1 MAEAHISAPIV
12 RDKEAVRLVERE
24 EVERQEIRE
33 ETKNEEGME
42 IDLTETI
49 RPLQRGMI
57 VKGTVV
63 QVDEDGAM
71 VDVGGKAEGLLPADE
86 ISLKGKVEPREVLSV
101 GDEVRVFVLK
111 ADAEESSIIV
121 SKKRADFE
129 LAWQKLENAFHKGE
143 ILTAMVVDRVKGG
156 ILVDLGV
163 QGFVPTSHLDLLQF
177 RKKNPEYLIGQ
188 SIPLKILELD
198 RGKGKVVLSHKIA
211 VEEERQRKKE
221 EILSQLSEGKV
232 VQGVVKRLKDFGA
245 FIDIGGIEGL
255 LHISDI
261 SWSYIK
267 HPREVLKPG
276 QKIEVVVLKVD
287 KSSEKISFGLK
298 QLLADPWREAE
309 KKYKVGDVVK
319 GKVVRLVPTGAFVR
333 LEEGIDAFLPLS
345 QISDKKVKKPEEVL
359 KKGDRVEAK
368 VIDFQ
373 PSARRMHLSIKELK
387 REREREK
394 ERQRAQEYMK
404 QQKRTGPTIGDLAGD
419 VLKKLK
425 NEGKGEEEKQ
435 E

>member
-1 MAEAHISAPIV
+1 ME
-12 RDKEAVRLVERE
+12 K
-24 EVERQEIRE
+24 EVEKQEENNRE
-33 ETKNEEGME
+33 ETMG

-57 VKGTVV
+57 VKGVVV
-63 QVDEDGAM
+63 QVDEGGAM
-71 VDVGGKAEGLLPADE
+71 VDVGGKAEGLLPAEE
-86 ISLKGKVEPREVLSV
+86 ISLKGRVEPKEVLSV

-129 LAWQKLENAFHKGE
+129 LAWQRLENAYRKGE

-156 ILVDLGV
+156 VLVDLGV
-163 QGFVPTSHLDLLQF
+163 QGFVPFSHLDLSVCKR
-177 RKKNPEYLIGQ
+177 RKPEYLIGQ

-198 RGKGKVVLSHKIA
+198 RGKGKVVLSHRIA
-211 VEEERQRKKE
+211 VEEERQRRKE
-221 EILSQLSEGKV
+221 EIFSNLSEGKV

-245 FIDIGGIEGL
+245 FVDVGGIEGL

-267 HPREVLKPG
+267 HPREVLKVG
-276 QKIEVVVLKVD
+276 QKIEVVLLKVD
-287 KSSEKISFGLK
+287 KERERLSLGLK
-298 QLLADPWREAE
+298 QLLPDPWREAE
-309 KKYKVGDVVK
+309 KNYREGDVVK

-333 LEEGIDAFLPLS
+333 LEEGIDAFIPLS
-345 QISDKKVKKPEEVL
+345 HISDKKVSKPEEVL
-359 KKGDRVEAK
+359 RKGETVEAK
-368 VIDFQ
+368 IIDFQ

-387 REREREK
+387 RERSREREK
-394 ERQRAQEYMK
+394 QRTQEYLR
-404 QQKRTGPTIGDLAGD
+404 QQKKMGTTIGDIAGD

-425 NEGKGEEEKQ
+425 GEEDSEKVD
-435 E
+435 